1 MKKRLVCTAIAA
13 VATSAN
19 ICLSD
24 DRVVS
29 ADQERPS
36 RTASDGTQVVDYL
49 AELESDVDSLNRQV
63 TALQNELAL
72 KNEQL
77 NRAVKT
83 SLQQE
88 SPQISDQRV
97 FSEQL
102 NAAQSTIKSQSER
115 LRTAER
121 QNEDQSLR
129 LRQQAQ
135 RLGEQQ
141 EKISELLTIVS
152 KHEGA
157 AAGDKYGGR
166 DLKIRPDNEVEE
178 LEKQKLK
185 IAELE
190 SQRESLEVKLDRY
203 SNRENELKSEV
214 ARLESTVLEEKKR
227 NEKLGEIEQRA
238 GDLIQSQAK
247 LDDVIAGQ
255 RKLIAERARHIE
267 ELETKV
273 KQQLVV
279 ASREG
284 ELQTRLDKLQSALL
298 QEQKRNQELIG
309 FQQKVTDMT
318 ASRSK
323 LDEVI
328 AEQRRVIANREI
340 STKELE
346 KRIKQQS
353 EALEERMIQ
362 LRQLE
367 DRTGV
372 LEVQL
377 ADSRSREKHLSSKI
391 STLEGPINEARSKS
405 EKLPVERLS
414 EDQSGLIQKASAK
427 NTGAQS
433 QNQTSPLQVA
443 SIIPR
448 ESSEARLRISSGL
461 GGHGD
466 GPIGR
471 ALAGVKGDLAMIR
484 AQYGQ
489 REKLFSAYAD
499 SRPAVLVNPTRAVSR
514 RGESIADLEN
524 ALAKATS
531 EREMARIRQAVEDIK
546 KLLDDDIRL
555 IQRLTRK

>member
-1 MKKRLVCTAIAA
+1 MCAAIAA

-24 DRVVS
+24 DRVIS
-29 ADQERPS
+29 DDHERPS

-72 KNEQL
+72 KNDQL
-77 NRAVKT
+77 NQEAKT
-83 SLQQE
+83 SLQQA
-88 SPQISDQRV
+88 SPRISDQQV

-102 NAAQSTIKSQSER
+102 DAAQRTIKSQSER

-129 LRQQAQ
+129 LRQQAE
-135 RLGEQQ
+135 RLAEQQ
-141 EKISELLTIVS
+141 ERISELLSLVS
-152 KHEGA
+152 KHDGT
-157 AAGDKYGGR
+157 AAGEKFSGR
-166 DLKIRPDNEVEE
+166 DPKIQLDDQVRELETQRLKIS
-178 LEKQKLK
+178 
-185 IAELE
+185 ELE
-190 SQRESLEVKLDRY
+190 SQRELLEVKVERY
-203 SNRENELKSEV
+203 SARENDLKSEV
-214 ARLESTVLEEKKR
+214 ARLQSTVLDEKKR
-227 NEKLGEIEQRA
+227 NEKLEEIKKRA
-238 GDLIQSQAK
+238 GNLIESQSK
-247 LDDVIAGQ
+247 LDDIIAGQ
-255 RKLIAERARHIE
+255 RKLIAERDRCTE

-273 KQQLVV
+273 KQQLGA
-279 ASREG
+279 ASREI
-284 ELQTRLDKLQSALL
+284 ELQTRLDNIQSALL
-298 QEQKRNQELIG
+298 QEQKRNQELVG
-309 FQQKVTDMT
+309 FEQKATDLT

-328 AEQRRVIANREI
+328 AEQRRLIANRDI
-340 STKELE
+340 YTKELE
-346 KRIKQQS
+346 ERIKQQS
-353 EALEERMIQ
+353 GALEERIIQ

-367 DRTGV
+367 DRSGV

-377 ADSRSREKHLSSKI
+377 ADSRSRERDLSGKI
-391 STLEGPINEARSKS
+391 STLEGSIIEARSRS
-405 EKLPVERLS
+405 EKLPVKRLPG
-414 EDQSGLIQKASAK
+414 DPAGLIQQTSAK
-427 NTGAQS
+427 NTGTQR
-433 QNQTSPLQVA
+433 QNQTSPLQVT

-448 ESSEARLRISSGL
+448 ESSEARLRISSGK
-461 GGHGD
+461 GSVD
-466 GPIGR
+466 EGPFGR
-471 ALAGVKGDLAMIR
+471 AVGGIKGDLTMIR

-489 REKLFSAYAD
+489 REKLFSAYVD